1 MNILK
6 FREKIANFS
15 IEKIITI
22 IFLIGLILRVLLP
35 NLKLLHHDEAIHAW
49 FSYELV
55 TKGVY
60 QYDPMYH
67 GPFLYYLTAGIF
79 KFCGD
84 SDLVVRLL
92 PAVFGS
98 AIILLIYG
106 IYKTGWLSRNQTIW
120 SAIFFAISPDMVY
133 FSRFLRHDIFQLFFT
148 VLLLL
153 SIIAYI
159 EFKKPGWAILAGF
172 SAACGMCLKEEM
184 PVAIFIFGAFFIL
197 LLIKNLII
205 LPRSWRWDILGA
217 VIVAGFTGFLFYSSF
232 FTHPEMFWEAP
243 VKAIEHWTSM
253 HDQCRLCGPPYWY
266 IAMFILYELPLFAL
280 AVFGVWEW
288 GYKNGGISSIFHPH
302 EEIPSHTG
310 NTKQHYLMALIT
322 VWALCTIV
330 FYGYIGEKV
339 PWLLIHQLFPV
350 LILASYAM
358 TGKKVIAGIITALF
372 LIGMTL
378 HVCFT
383 PVDINEPIV
392 QVQNSEDM
400 REVMKLIDAA
410 DSVVVTS
417 DSYWPL
423 PWYYRGTKWNKI
435 QFYGKKVDPVIWAG
449 KDPDVIIA
457 HDIDS
462 YSSLAGFE
470 KREYHLSYWFSWYD
484 NQNRPLQWFFL
495 RDGEMGT
502 VNLDVFVREK

>member
-6 FREKIANFS
+6 FREKIAIFS
-15 IEKIITI
+15 IEKIIGI

-79 KFCGD
+79 KFLGD

-217 VIVAGFTGFLFYSSF
+217 VIVAGFTGFLF
-232 FTHPEMFWEAP
+232 
-243 VKAIEHWTSM
+243 
-253 HDQCRLCGPPYWY
+253 
-266 IAMFILYELPLFAL
+266 
-280 AVFGVWEW
+280 
-288 GYKNGGISSIFHPH
+288 
-302 EEIPSHTG
+302 
-310 NTKQHYLMALIT
+310 
-322 VWALCTIV
+322 
-330 FYGYIGEKV
+330 
-339 PWLLIHQLFPV
+339 
-350 LILASYAM
+350 
-358 TGKKVIAGIITALF
+358 
-372 LIGMTL
+372 
-378 HVCFT
+378 
-383 PVDINEPIV
+383 
-392 QVQNSEDM
+392 
-400 REVMKLIDAA
+400 
-410 DSVVVTS
+410 
-417 DSYWPL
+417 
-423 PWYYRGTKWNKI
+423 
-435 QFYGKKVDPVIWAG
+435 
-449 KDPDVIIA
+449 
-457 HDIDS
+457 
-462 YSSLAGFE
+462 
-470 KREYHLSYWFSWYD
+470 
-484 NQNRPLQWFFL
+484 
-495 RDGEMGT
+495 
-502 VNLDVFVREK
+502 